1 MKNNTEITTSTKKQS
16 KLVRF
21 LKSRNAKRGA
31 ISIILTI
38 LFIAVIVGLNI
49 VAKSLTAN
57 FPILSYDLTPNSI
70 YELTDTSL
78 EYISTLE
85 KDVTIYVLAEE
96 QTLEDQGEYYLQVNK
111 LLHEFESNSKHIKLK
126 YIDLS
131 TNPSFAQ
138 AYPDV
143 NWSAEPY
150 LMLIEYKED
159 HVAVSQQDVFTY
171 DEEYLAYGQY
181 YINGQKCEQ
190 AVLTA
195 IFNITA
201 EEKIGVTI
209 LTGHGELENTALN
222 SLLFNNA
229 YDVETVSLLNGEI
242 SKDSQFVVI
251 FAPENDIDKDTYNT
265 LVDWLYN
272 NGEYGHTLLYVP
284 NDMATQ
290 ETPNIDMLLE
300 EWSMS
305 VNKGWIYET
314 DPSYMTNSAAP
325 NLISIFNYE
334 DNEFTNGLKD
344 TSIPV
349 VMMYCMPVELHDS
362 SVISLLS
369 SSEKAV
375 VRPLSADEN
384 WNEND
389 EEATT
394 LCGAAISSQGNED
407 NSKKSNV
414 IVIGSYEALS
424 EGAFSTTSF
433 NNSNYIVNL
442 FNTISH
448 RDDITLTI
456 EGKSIE
462 SSELG
467 ITSLGTA
474 TVLGFVFYII
484 IPLAVAIVGIVMW
497 IRRRH
502 R

>member
-1 MKNNTEITTSTKKQS
+1 MNKNINETTSAKKQS

-21 LKSRNAKRGA
+21 FKSRNAKRGA
-31 ISIILTI
+31 VAIILTI

-49 VAKSLTAN
+49 LAST
-57 FPILSYDLTPNSI
+57 IGLSWDLTPNSI
-70 YELTDTSL
+70 YELTETSL

-111 LLHEFESNSKHIKLK
+111 LLHEFENNSKHIKLK
-126 YIDLS
+126 YVDLS

-138 AYPDV
+138 SYPDV
-143 NWSAEPY
+143 NWNAEPY
-150 LMLIEYKED
+150 IMLIEYKDD
-159 HVAVSQQDVFTY
+159 HIAVSQQDIFTY
-171 DEEYLAYGQY
+171 DEEYLAYGEY

-201 EEKIGVTI
+201 EEKIGVTM
-209 LTGHGELENTALN
+209 LTGHGELENTALS
-222 SLLFNNA
+222 SLLMNNA

-242 SKDSQFVVI
+242 SKDSQFVI
-251 FAPENDIDKDTYNT
+251 LYAPTNDIDKDTYDT

-272 NGEYGHTLLYVP
+272 NGEYGRTLLYVP
-284 NDMATQ
+284 NDMVT
-290 ETPNIDMLLE
+290 EDTPYIDMLLE

-305 VNKGWIYET
+305 VSKGWVYET
-314 DPSYMTNSAAP
+314 DPSYMTNSGAP

-334 DNEFTNGLKD
+334 EGEFVSNLKD

-349 VMMYCMPVELHDS
+349 VMMYCMPVELLDTS
-362 SVISLLS
+362 ATSLLS
-369 SSEKAV
+369 TSDKAV
-375 VRPLSADEN
+375 VRPLDADEN

-389 EEATT
+389 EEQGK

-407 NSKKSNV
+407 NTKKSNV
-414 IVIGSYEALS
+414 IVIGSYAALS
-424 EGAFSTTSF
+424 EAAFSTTSF
-433 NNSNYIVNL
+433 NNSNYIVNM

-448 RDDITLTI
+448 RDDIALTI
-456 EGKSIE
+456 EGKTIE
-462 SSELG
+462 STELG

-474 TVLGFVFYII
+474 TILGFVFYII
-484 IPLAVAIVGIVMW
+484 IPLAVAVVGIVMW